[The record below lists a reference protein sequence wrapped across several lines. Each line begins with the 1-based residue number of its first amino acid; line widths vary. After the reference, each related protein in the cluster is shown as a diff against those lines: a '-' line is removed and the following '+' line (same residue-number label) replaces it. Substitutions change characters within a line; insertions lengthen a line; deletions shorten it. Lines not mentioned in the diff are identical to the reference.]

1 MITSD
6 KQTARLKDLLA
17 VKCGDRLS
25 HYDLAKAIQNPLIS
39 HKHPITTQG
48 FFLSENGM
56 ESAGYFSITHNKGL
70 VNVGYTHTVAQ
81 AEPPTVVVSFVRG
94 IEVIIFR
101 YRLRRYR
108 EDLEGELKKEVFQE
122 LRDTVIPS
130 MVPDTVKGIKE
141 MKQTMLKREKK
152 DTLLMEL
159 GRLNHVSSSSN
170 QRFMPWSR
178 IGEIEKQLPMEDES
192 YSIYSIVKAF
202 QVILKKDPPLR
213 QIPEQVRF
221 WECLS
226 KFHPKLVGV
235 N

>member
-1 MITSD
+1 
-6 KQTARLKDLLA
+6 
-17 VKCGDRLS
+17 
-25 HYDLAKAIQNPLIS
+25 
-39 HKHPITTQG
+39 
-48 FFLSENGM
+48 M

-122 LRDTVIPS
+122 LRDTVIPN

-141 MKQTMLKREKK
+141 MKQTMLKQEKK

-159 GRLNHVSSSSN
+159 GRLNHASSSSN